1 MNRVREQSGW
11 TLVELLIAMTLMLV
25 VLGATLNSWDGFITR
40 QAKATR
46 LQDQQDRT
54 RFAMDRMIQ
63 QLRNLANPVVASQ
76 NTIDTAE
83 DYKLIFQTTDPA
95 KQWVM
100 YCVDTTTRT
109 LWYQVSTII
118 AGNPPVNA
126 EMRTGCPS
134 TKQSG
139 TALAPNFWA
148 NTQQVTLA
156 INNGASRPAFSFT
169 TVDSSSGAAS
179 LLATPVSTVNKPKV
193 NAVSAD
199 IWVDNNPADKPPET
213 ELRSGVYLRNQNQ
226 APTARF
232 GVQQGTG
239 REYTFTASGS
249 SDPEQ
254 RTLQYNW
261 YRTIGPNAATPT
273 TFPSTAPKAN
283 CPAGA
288 TCLPDCP
295 SKIQTTVSGV
305 TWICI
310 GSDVTLTHDFKNDS
324 TTANAQMPV
333 WLRVTDPGFLGDFS
347 DVPTGGCAT
356 LTARAALTD
365 CVKVTAGP

>member
-1 MNRVREQSGW
+1 MTRSLRAQTGF
-11 TLVELLIAMTLMLV
+11 TLIELLLSMTLMLI
-25 VLGATLNSWDGFITR
+25 VLGATLTSWDGFVTR

-46 LQDQQDRT
+46 LQEQQDAVRV
-54 RFAMDRMIQ
+54 AMDRMIA
-63 QLRNLANPVVASQ
+63 QLRNLANPVIASQ

-100 YCVDTTTRT
+100 YCVDATTRT
-109 LWYQVSTII
+109 LWYQVSGVLAT
-118 AGNPPVNA
+118 NPNVNP

-134 TKQSG
+134 NKT
-139 TALAPNFWA
+139 TASAAAPNYWA
-148 NTQQVTLA
+148 TTLRISASVT
-156 INNGASRPAFSFT
+156 NGTSRPAFSYT
-169 TVDSSSGAAS
+169 TVDASSGAAS
-179 LLATPVSTVNKPKV
+179 PLATPVSAANKPRVK
-193 NAVSAD
+193 AVSAD
-199 IWVDNNPADKPPET
+199 LWVDNDPGDDPPET

-232 GVQQGTG
+232 GVQQLTG
-239 REYTFTASGS
+239 KKYTFSASGS

-261 YRTIGPNAATPT
+261 YRTTGTPT
-273 TFPSTAPKAN
+273 SFPSTAPKAN

-295 SKIQTTVSGV
+295 TRVTTTFGGV
-305 TWICI
+305 TWICM
-310 GSDVTLTHDFKNDS
+310 GADAVVTRDFSPDAG
-324 TTANAQMPV
+324 TTTQNV

-347 DVPTGGCAT
+347 DLPTGGCA
-356 LTARAALTD
+356 LPSARAALTD
-365 CVKVTAGP
+365 CAKVQSGA